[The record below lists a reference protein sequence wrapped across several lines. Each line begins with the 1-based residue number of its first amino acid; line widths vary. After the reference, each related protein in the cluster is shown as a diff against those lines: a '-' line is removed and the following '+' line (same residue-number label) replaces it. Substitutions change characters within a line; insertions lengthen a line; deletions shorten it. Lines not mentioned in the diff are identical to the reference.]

1 MYYSVH
7 IGRKP
12 GIYSSWS
19 ECQQQV
25 SKFSGAIYKK
35 FSSREEAEYFLQSGQ
50 IPGPPK
56 RVVPVLP
63 EVPKITNNTD
73 ILYIYTDGS
82 CPGNG
87 KDGCRG
93 GIGVH
98 FSDSKH
104 EDISQ
109 PWNDHPTNQ
118 KMELMAIQKAL
129 GQVFPDQDKYT
140 SIQLYTD
147 SQYSID
153 CVTKFISHWLKNNWI
168 NSKHEPVKNKE
179 IIQSIYELKIQFKNL
194 SLNHI
199 NSHTGKQDQHSL
211 GNDKADQLAYRAATQ
226 LSL

>member
-7 IGRKP
+7 LGRKP

-50 IPGPPK
+50 IPRPQK
-56 RVVPVLP
+56 KVVPVLP
-63 EVPKITNNTD
+63 ESQKVIPKSD

-87 KDGCRG
+87 KDGCQG
-93 GIGVH
+93 GIGVY
-98 FSDSKH
+98 FRDSNYK
-104 EDISQ
+104 DISE

-118 KMELMAIQKAL
+118 KMELIAIQKAL
-129 GQVFPDQDKYT
+129 EKVYPDQDKYT

-153 CVTKFISHWLKNNWI
+153 CVTKYISHWIKNNWI

-199 NSHTGKQDQHSL
+199 NSHTRKQDQHSL
-211 GNDKADQLAYRAATQ
+211 GNERADQLAFKAATKQ
-226 LSL
+226 I

>member
-1 MYYSVH
+1 MYYCVYL
-7 IGRKP
+7 GRNP

-35 FSSREEAEYFLQSGQ
+35 FSSLEEAEYFLQSGQ
-50 IPGPPK
+50 IPGPQK
-56 RVVPVLP
+56 KVVPVLS
-63 EVPKITNNTD
+63 ESQKITPNPN

-87 KDGCRG
+87 KYGCQG

-98 FSDSKH
+98 FRNSNY
-104 EDISQ
+104 EDISE
-109 PWNDHPTNQ
+109 PWTFHPTNQ
-118 KMELMAIQKAL
+118 KMELMAIQRAL
-129 GQVFPDQDKYT
+129 EKVFSDQGKYT
-140 SIQLYTD
+140 SIELYTD

-153 CVTKFISHWLKNNWI
+153 CVTKYISQWLKNDWL

-179 IIQSIYELKIQFKNL
+179 IIQTIYDLKIQFKNL

-211 GNDKADQLAYRAATQ
+211 GNEIADQLAYKAATRMP
-226 LSL
+226 